1 MDAATIALAS
11 DEDMEKLGLVRQ
23 KGDIIALRAFCS
35 KRSEPAKEER
45 TDKKRKLLEVLK
57 SKLPRTKICKKNVED
72 TPSISKKGNS
82 KGFYWLATL

>member
-11 DEDMEKLGLVRQ
+11 DEDMEKLGLVR

-35 KRSEPAKEER
+35 KRSKAAKEER

-57 SKLPRTKICKKNVED
+57 SKLPRTKICKKNKED
-72 TPSISKKGNS
+72 TPKASVKKKWRNS
-82 KGFYWLATL
+82 